1 MVSPHH
7 LKYLLFT
14 NNYPI
19 SRLEISLLGGLILEK
34 ISNQAFIVSFPSND
48 IVELLRHSSQE
59 ISFDI
64 SNTSVIALQNWSERN
79 GWKGLANFSKT
90 G

>member
-1 MVSPHH
+1 MESPNH
-7 LKYLLFT
+7 LTYLLFT

-19 SRLEISLLGGLILEK
+19 SRLEVSLLGGLILEK
-34 ISNQAFIVSFPSND
+34 ISTQAFIVSFPSND

-59 ISFDI
+59 IPIDI